1 MSSKWEL
8 KEKSTGELVATVE
21 GEDWKQAQK
30 KAFNKIKKNI
40 NIPGFRKGQAPA
52 ALIKKQIPAQ
62 NILMDAVE
70 AVANDVL
77 SDGVEEHK
85 LVLVDRPELRIDEIN
100 EEKVILKFI
109 CAVKPEVKLGDYKG
123 LPIKKKAT
131 RVTQKDIDAEVE
143 RLQQRYADMV
153 VKEEG
158 NVESGDTAVI
168 DFEGFKDGVAFDGGK
183 AESYPLE
190 IGSGAFIPGFEDQL
204 IGMAKEETKDINVTF
219 PEDYQVAELAG
230 QPVVFKVTV
239 HEIKTKVLPEAN
251 NDELI
256 KEAKIKDVETMEDYR
271 AYVKKNLSERKD
283 RENEENFT
291 NELLEKVVANAEV
304 EIPDAMIERET
315 DEMVREIT
323 QRLSAQGFTL
333 EQFAQVT
340 GQDEEKIRA
349 EVRQDAEKKVRV
361 RLVLEAVAEA
371 EQFEISDEEIDAELK
386 AIADQYSMQIEQ
398 VRNLISHDAVSYDL
412 RQRKALELIKET
424 AGK

>member
-1 MSSKWEL
+1 MSSKWDL

-251 NDELI
+251 DELI

>member
-21 GEDWKQAQK
+21 GEDWKRAQK

-131 RVTQKDIDAEVE
+131 RVTHKDIDAEVE

-239 HEIKTKVLPEAN
+239 HEIKTKVLPEA

-371 EQFEISDEEIDAELK
+371 EQFEISDEEIEAELK

>member
-219 PEDYQVAELAG
+219 PEDYQVDELAG

-239 HEIKTKVLPEAN
+239 HEIKTKVLPEA

-304 EIPDAMIERET
+304 EIPDAMIEHET

>member
-52 ALIKKQIPAQ
+52 ALIKKQIPVQ

-219 PEDYQVAELAG
+219 PENYQVAELAG

-239 HEIKTKVLPEAN
+239 HEIKTKVLPEA

-340 GQDEEKIRA
+340 GQDEEKIRT

>member
-1 MSSKWEL
+1 MGSKWEL

-21 GEDWKQAQK
+21 GDDWKRAQK

-40 NIPGFRKGQAPA
+40 NMPGFRKGQAPE
-52 ALIKKQIPAQ
+52 ALIKKQIPVQ

-70 AVANDVL
+70 AIANDVL
-77 SDGVEEHK
+77 SDGVDEHK
-85 LVLVDRPELRIDEIN
+85 LVLVDRPELRIDELN
-100 EEKVILKFI
+100 EEKAILKFI
-109 CAVKPEVKLGDYKG
+109 CAVKPEVKLGEYKG

-131 RVTQKDIDAEVE
+131 RVTQKDIDGEVE
-143 RLQQRYADMV
+143 RLQQRYADLV

-158 NVESGDTAVI
+158 TVENGDTAVI
-168 DFEGFKDGVAFDGGK
+168 DFEGFKDGVAFEGGK
-183 AESYPLE
+183 GESYPLE
-190 IGSGAFIPGFEDQL
+190 IGSGAFIPGFEEQL
-204 IGMAKEETKDINVTF
+204 VGMAKEETKDINVTF
-219 PEDYQVAELAG
+219 PENYQVADLAG

-239 HEIKTKVLPEAN
+239 HDIKTKVLPEA

-271 AYVKKNLSERKD
+271 AYVKKNMTERKD

-291 NELLEKVVANAEV
+291 NDVIDAVLGNAEV

-340 GQDEEKIRA
+340 GQDEAKIRS

-371 EQFEISDEEIDAELK
+371 EQIEISDEEIEAELK

>member
-168 DFEGFKDGVAFDGGK
+168 DCEGFKDGVAFDGGK

-239 HEIKTKVLPEAN
+239 HEIKTKVLPEA

>member
-251 NDELI
+251 DELI

-315 DEMVREIT
+315 DEMLREIT

>member
-251 NDELI
+251 DELI

-283 RENEENFT
+283 R
-291 NELLEKVVANAEV
+291 
-304 EIPDAMIERET
+304 
-315 DEMVREIT
+315 
-323 QRLSAQGFTL
+323 
-333 EQFAQVT
+333 
-340 GQDEEKIRA
+340 
-349 EVRQDAEKKVRV
+349 
-361 RLVLEAVAEA
+361 
-371 EQFEISDEEIDAELK
+371 
-386 AIADQYSMQIEQ
+386 
-398 VRNLISHDAVSYDL
+398 
-412 RQRKALELIKET
+412 
-424 AGK
+424 

>member
-219 PEDYQVAELAG
+219 PEDYQVDELAG

-239 HEIKTKVLPEAN
+239 HEIKTKVLPEA

>member
-219 PEDYQVAELAG
+219 PEDYQVAELSG

-239 HEIKTKVLPEAN
+239 HEIKTKVLPEA

>member
-251 NDELI
+251 DELI

-323 QRLSAQGFTL
+323 QRLSAQGFMPHPLFKERFTFIPPYTAVN
-333 EQFAQVT
+333 EYFYAP
-340 GQDEEKIRA
+340 A
-349 EVRQDAEKKVRV
+349 E
-361 RLVLEAVAEA
+361 
-371 EQFEISDEEIDAELK
+371 
-386 AIADQYSMQIEQ
+386 
-398 VRNLISHDAVSYDL
+398 NLIF
-412 RQRKALELIKET
+412 
-424 AGK
+424 

>member
-77 SDGVEEHK
+77 SDSVEEHK

-239 HEIKTKVLPEAN
+239 HEIKTKVLPEA

>member
-21 GEDWKQAQK
+21 GEDWKRAQK

-251 NDELI
+251 DELI

-371 EQFEISDEEIDAELK
+371 EQFEISDEEIDAE
-386 AIADQYSMQIEQ
+386 IEQ

>member
-204 IGMAKEETKDINVTF
+204 IGLAKEETKDINVTF

-239 HEIKTKVLPEAN
+239 HEIKTKVLPEA

>member
-21 GEDWKQAQK
+21 GEDWKRAQK

-168 DFEGFKDGVAFDGGK
+168 DFEGFKNGVAFDGGK

-239 HEIKTKVLPEAN
+239 HEIKTKVLPEA

>member
-204 IGMAKEETKDINVTF
+204 VGMAKEETKDINVTF

-239 HEIKTKVLPEAN
+239 HEIKTKVLPEA

-304 EIPDAMIERET
+304 ESPDAMIERET

>member
-251 NDELI
+251 DELI

-304 EIPDAMIERET
+304 EIPDAVIERET

>member
-77 SDGVEEHK
+77 SDGVEEYK

-239 HEIKTKVLPEAN
+239 HEIKTKVLPEA

>member
-21 GEDWKQAQK
+21 GEDWKRAQK

-143 RLQQRYADMV
+143 RLQQRYADTV

-239 HEIKTKVLPEAN
+239 HEIKTKVLPEA

>member
-251 NDELI
+251 DELI

-291 NELLEKVVANAEV
+291 NELLEMVVANAEV

>member
-251 NDELI
+251 DELI

-361 RLVLEAVAEA
+361 HLVLEAVAEA